1 MENKKLAEFTLLDI
15 IERQINFTKT
25 NTIFDRKDFETYNE
39 GSLLALKEMLADVKE
54 MTEDEFTNKYLN
66 IMRKLADQF
75 EGFEEKEFNDE
86 GEVDKLSGYNNAIIS
101 IMMCINPQYQYP
113 SED

>member
-1 MENKKLAEFTLLDI
+1 MANKKMTEFTLLDV
-15 IERQINFTKT
+15 IERQIHFTKT

-39 GSLLALKEMLADVKE
+39 GSLLALNEMLADVKE

-66 IMRKLADQF
+66 TMQKLADQF